1 MVSSS
6 NPKENQLLAA
16 LPDAQWKRWLPDLE
30 LVSLPLGH
38 VIYEAGGV
46 MKEVIFPATAIVS
59 LLYVMENGASGEIAV
74 VGSEGMVGV
83 SLFMGGGSTPSRAV
97 VQSAGQGFRLK
108 ADLMKNEFDKGGR
121 CCICCCA
128 TPRRSSRKWRK
139 RLSATGTTRLT
150 SNCAAG
156 S

>member
-128 TPRRSSRKWRK
+128 TRWR
-139 RLSATGTTRLT
+139 
-150 SNCAAG
+150 
-156 S
+156 

>member
-16 LPDAQWKRWLPDLE
+16 LPDTQWKRWLPDLE

-46 MKEVIFPATAIVS
+46 MKEVIFSTTAIVS